1 MRTVCDFKK
10 AGLALVD
17 GDECQDSNGLIY
29 SSVRFAHA
37 NVGDEE
43 FDLFRISDFAWRTN
57 TGVKPEFVGEVELM
71 DGNHNTGV
79 KHSSKVNWEKHP
91 QAGDASICQWRPHLP
106 AAIQTET
113 PEEKEA
119 FEAINK
125 SPYDVG
131 AHVSDASKPV
141 YTQAMCDAGEFP
153 PVGVDCQYET
163 TFFSMDKYNNGTCR
177 PIAYFNGKVW
187 IDIDGGQESVINLN
201 SIKFKPIKTERE
213 KAIDEMVATAVNS
226 ADDIAKSIIYEACVK
241 LAEAGYTKE
250 TK

>member
-1 MRTVCDFKK
+1 M
-10 AGLALVD
+10 
-17 GDECQDSNGLIY
+17 NGEIVNY
-29 SSVRFAHA
+29 KIKPAHA
-37 NVGDEE
+37 DGP
-43 FDLFRISDFAWRTN
+43 FS
-57 TGVKPEFVGEVELM
+57 EFVTFDGTHYRRLNSIVGNWMLDLNIVE
-71 DGNHNTGV
+71 
-79 KHSSKVNWEKHP
+79 
-91 QAGDASICQWRPHLP
+91 HLDCYDE
-106 AAIQTET
+106 IEDLTET

-119 FEAINK
+119 FEAMNK

-141 YTQAMCDAGEFP
+141 YTRAMCDAGEFP

-163 TFFSMDKYNNGTCR
+163 IFFSMDKYNNGTCR

-250 TK
+250 KK